1 MRAVF
6 LLAAWHLAAIVGAAS
21 IFPPDF
27 EFPEGA
33 KLITDPARLEELEA
47 QHNATLE
54 ALNEAEA
61 TRLEPRQND
70 DGPVYVT
77 KVKGMSLV
85 RTRGTKGGVLDA
97 AKKIA
102 SLFYNEND
110 GVWFDQKYCRL
121 NYITQGGGNE
131 EVWVRNRGQADPT
144 NGPGLL
150 GYAWD
155 QRGERFDTPLMT
167 CF

>member
-6 LLAAWHLAAIVGAAS
+6 LLAAWQSLTAVVGAAS

-33 KLITDPARLEELEA
+33 TLITDPSRLEELEA

-54 ALNEAEA
+54 ALNAAAALEGDDAA
-61 TRLEPRQND
+61 RLKARQND
-70 DGPVYVT
+70 DAPVYVS

-85 RTRGTKGGVLDA
+85 RTKGTKGGVLDA

-102 SLFYNEND
+102 ELFFNEHD
-110 GVWFDQKYCRL
+110 GPWYDQKYCRL

-150 GYAWD
+150 GYA
-155 QRGERFDTPLMT
+155 
-167 CF
+167 